1 MFSRRSIKLIPTLLL
16 IFLFGC
22 SSTTAPSVA
31 PSETSVITDTTVTTE
46 TTVETTV
53 TETTLPT
60 ETTETTEPEIVI
72 TDEDIYSLFVVT
84 PEQLI
89 GDDKLDYVTE
99 VTPELQ
105 TALDS
110 KPVTGVVIF
119 SGNIE
124 DPDQIKALNSEFNSR
139 GMLVCIDEEG
149 GDIVRIAADED
160 FDVPLFSNAAEEIDP
175 YTRYTEIA
183 TYLQDYGFNTD
194 FAPVADIAFDETSV
208 IGDRAFGSDSSTVST
223 QVMSSCKAFN
233 DAGMIYSLKHFPG
246 HGGTT
251 ADSHFDTAVLYRT
264 REELD
269 TEFEP
274 FVAGI
279 SCGAPMIMIGHIDVP
294 EITGDL
300 PSSLSSEMI
309 MILRYDLGYEG
320 VIITDS
326 FWMEAITERYGSGE
340 SAVMA
345 LKAGADIVLMPD
357 DLDEAFI
364 AVRTAIDNGE
374 LSKEEVVSKLE
385 RIKALKESHNI

>member
-22 SSTTAPSVA
+22 SSTTAPSATTSAA
-31 PSETSVITDTTVTTE
+31 PSETTE

-53 TETTLPT
+53 TETETETTLPP

-84 PEQLI
+84 PEQLV
-89 GDDKLDYVTE
+89 GDDKLDYVTS

-105 TALDS
+105 SALDS
-110 KPVTGVVIF
+110 KPVSGVVIF

-139 GMLVCIDEEG
+139 GMLICVDEEG

-160 FDVPLFSNAAEEIDP
+160 FDVPLFSNASEETDP
-175 YTRYTEIA
+175 YLRYKEIS
-183 TYLQDYGFNTD
+183 TYLQEYGFNTD
-194 FAPVADIAFDETSV
+194 FAPVADIAFDNTSV
-208 IGDRAFGSDSSTVST
+208 IGDRAFGNDADYVST
-223 QVMSSCKAFN
+223 QVMSSSRAFN

-251 ADSHFDTAVLYRT
+251 SDSHFDTAVLYRT
-264 REELD
+264 RAELD

-279 SCGAPMIMIGHIDVP
+279 SCGAPMIMVGHIVVP
-294 EITGDL
+294 EIIFL
-300 PSSLSSEMI
+300 P
-309 MILRYDLGYEG
+309 
-320 VIITDS
+320 
-326 FWMEAITERYGSGE
+326 
-340 SAVMA
+340 
-345 LKAGADIVLMPD
+345 
-357 DLDEAFI
+357 AFLP
-364 AVRTAIDNGE
+364 R
-374 LSKEEVVSKLE
+374 
-385 RIKALKESHNI
+385 